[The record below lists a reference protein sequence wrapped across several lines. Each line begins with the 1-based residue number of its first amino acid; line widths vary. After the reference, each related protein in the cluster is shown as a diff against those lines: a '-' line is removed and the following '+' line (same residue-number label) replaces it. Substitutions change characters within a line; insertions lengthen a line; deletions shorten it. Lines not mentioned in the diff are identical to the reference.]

1 MKQTLFYTIHFS
13 LLAAHCVCITLMI
26 FYAFIFIFHN
36 SDSLTG
42 GSKWTVE
49 QSVEQESCIICLG
62 NEPEIWVTSCCA
74 GLLHRACLE
83 EWLRSREEEGDDKTC
98 PR

>member
-42 GSKWTVE
+42 GSKWTVG
-49 QSVEQESCIICLG
+49 QLNRV
-62 NEPEIWVTSCCA
+62 W
-74 GLLHRACLE
+74 
-83 EWLRSREEEGDDKTC
+83 SRKVVSFV
-98 PR
+98 